1 MRPSLK
7 KFIEAIEE
15 AENDSDREA
24 LVAALREE
32 IEKLRNRG
40 SATRRY
46 LLLSL
51 KDHLLSERLP

>member
-1 MRPSLK
+1 MRPSLQ
-7 KFIEAIEE
+7 KFIEAIDETE
-15 AENDSDREA
+15 KDSDRAA

-32 IEKLRNRG
+32 IEKLRDGG

-51 KDHLLSERLP
+51 KDHLLSRRTP